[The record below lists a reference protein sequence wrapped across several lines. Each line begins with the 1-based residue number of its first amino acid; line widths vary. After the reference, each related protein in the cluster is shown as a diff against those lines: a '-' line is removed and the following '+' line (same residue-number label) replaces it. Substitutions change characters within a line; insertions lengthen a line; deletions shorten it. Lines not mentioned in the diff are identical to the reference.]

1 MKLINK
7 GKGLTIKME
16 DMLLKKL
23 CKQGIKYYPNEFGG
37 LLVGYY
43 VDDNKTVVITETVL
57 PAEFKS
63 SRFSFERGSK
73 GLKKI
78 LEDLY
83 KQSPSLIYVGEW
95 HTHPDN
101 PAVPSRTDMNA
112 LQEIVTHEGVFI
124 NNPILLII
132 SITKNKCEP
141 GFFVYAN
148 HKVYKYEEEKERAN

>member
-1 MKLINK
+1 MDDK
-7 GKGLTIKME
+7 
-16 DMLLKKL
+16 LLKKL
-23 CKQGIKYYPNEFGG
+23 CKQGIKCYPKEFGG

-43 VDDNKTVVITETVL
+43 TDANKTVVISETVL
-57 PAEFKS
+57 PKEFKS

-78 LEDLY
+78 LEGLY
-83 KQSPSLIYVGEW
+83 KQNPSLIYVGEW

-101 PAVPSRTDMNA
+101 PDNPAMPSGTDMNA
-112 LQEIVTHEGVFI
+112 LQEIVNHEGVFI

-132 SITKNKCEP
+132 SISKNKCEP

-148 HKVYKYEEEKERAN
+148 NKVYRYEEEKE